1 MVVKAHQTAALVSL
15 NVGGISFKRQSMVCG
30 GERERGRWEWGAGA
44 MEPGREALAKTPA
57 WLEGARRPPAGRRL
71 DSICPGRALPL
82 PTPPPPPGS
91 LSCQLKPSFHL
102 RIHSLPTA
110 SPAPPG
116 KGGRTL
122 HPAWRWGGGT
132 GGDRGPGLALGRAAP
147 ALDHPPEKGVGR
159 ARFALNKREGGA
171 PFAPGQSTRSPR
183 FLFRKGGRRFSAPNR
198 REPPRKRGPTSSS
211 LRGRETK
218 PLPLP
223 PKKPASPT

>member
-57 WLEGARRPPAGRRL
+57 WLEGARRPAAGRRL

-116 KGGRTL
+116 KGGRTQ
-122 HPAWRWGGGT
+122 HPAWRWGGG
-132 GGDRGPGLALGRAAP
+132 DPRGPGPRPRPGSRGAGP
-147 ALDHPPEKGVGR
+147 GSPS
-159 ARFALNKREGGA
+159 REG
-171 PFAPGQSTRSPR
+171 
-183 FLFRKGGRRFSAPNR
+183 
-198 REPPRKRGPTSSS
+198 RG
-211 LRGRETK
+211 
-218 PLPLP
+218 
-223 PKKPASPT
+223 ASPFRT